1 MLLST
6 STSAEIQT
14 VYFRRLQKC
23 GTFCLFEV
31 ALFFFCS
38 PSEIQ
43 FYDWKIFKVHPC
55 LYATKQMKADILEQY
70 FSSQT
75 LFPNCVC
82 STGRQNKCLSR
93 GGRTGVAMAACK
105 PQLNERTHSWVANF
119 YCRPRLPDEHVRED
133 ERAAGSQSSAGYWAQ
148 LQSKYIPSK
157 WRAARVAAVIVGY
170 STKAVKFP
178 GIGEKHAL
186 RYQVSH
192 ISDNCRTALFDIIRL
207 PLNGSAWCSML
218 WRDGL
223 TRFFMNFAGCKTVIT
238 LFKRPALTVGL
249 APEPDTQR
257 FGFCT

>member
-14 VYFRRLQKC
+14 VYFRRLQQC
-23 GTFCLFEV
+23 GTFCLFEE
-31 ALFFFCS
+31 ALLFFSVVHQKYTFMTG
-38 PSEIQ
+38 
-43 FYDWKIFKVHPC
+43 KIFKAHPC

-82 STGRQNKCLSR
+82 STGRQNKFLSR
-93 GGRTGVAMAACK
+93 GGWTGVAMAACK
-105 PQLNERTHSWVANF
+105 PQLNECTHSWVANF

-157 WRAARVAAVIVGY
+157 WRAARVAAVIVSY
-170 STKAVKFP
+170 STKAVEFREV
-178 GIGEKHAL
+178 GEKHAL

-192 ISDNCRTALFDIIRL
+192 IRDNCRAALSAIIL
-207 PLNGSAWCSML
+207 L
-218 WRDGL
+218 
-223 TRFFMNFAGCKTVIT
+223 
-238 LFKRPALTVGL
+238 LFKTDQLSVQCLDVMVWP
-249 APEPDTQR
+249 
-257 FGFCT
+257 GFSGILLDAKLS